1 VISQPLSFTLAAGC
15 GTDTAIRRIIPHP
28 FVPYIPILST
38 RSASPTSALF
48 PALSRAHRRHFSY
61 PNRGTYRTIP
71 IDTPARPSYTRVQVA
86 IWALMYPRIVS
97 TDLDDLIGKI

>member
-1 VISQPLSFTLAAGC
+1 MTQDVLARIA
-15 GTDTAIRRIIPHP
+15 ASHPIRSR
-28 FVPYIPILST
+28 
-38 RSASPTSALF
+38 LF
-48 PALSRAHRRHFSY
+48 HLPD
-61 PNRGTYRTIP
+61 RGTYRTIP